1 MRVLHGLATPG
12 RPPAAEGR
20 GAWRDAIRGRGRDYD
35 RVDSGRVSVRS
46 SVGTHHR
53 EEEQ

>member
-20 GAWRDAIRGRGRDYD
+20 DAIRGRGRDYD
-35 RVDSGRVSVRS
+35 RVDRGRVSVPS
-46 SVGTHHR
+46 SLGTHHR